1 MRAILFDKDG
11 TLLDFQA
18 SWSRVFRE
26 LAHEVCDGDVMR
38 ANALLAGGGMDP
50 ESGYVRGGSVLAAGN
65 AADIV
70 SHWFPEL
77 AGRGLAAMVKR
88 FDATFHANGVAFSVP
103 LPGVAETL
111 AALARTGMI
120 MGVATSDGTEGSKA
134 ALAAIGLAQ
143 YLPHVFGYDSVARPK
158 PSPDIVYAFAA
169 AAGVTPADI
178 AMVGDNTHDMEMARA
193 AKVGA
198 AIGVLSGN
206 GTREQLAP
214 LADVVLDSV
223 CDLPGWLEKRR

>member
-26 LAHEVCDGDVMR
+26 LAHELCEGDLARADVM
-38 ANALLAGGGMDP
+38 LAGGGMDP
-50 ESGYVRGGSVLAAGN
+50 ASGHVRGGSVLAAGN

-70 SHWFPEL
+70 ALWFPAL
-77 AGRGLAAMVKR
+77 AGADLVAMVKR
-88 FDATFHANGVAFSVP
+88 FDATFHANGLKCSVV
-103 LPGVAETL
+103 LPGVADTL
-111 AALARTGMI
+111 AQLSRAGLTL
-120 MGVATSDGTEGSKA
+120 GVATSDGTAGTQA

-158 PSPDIVYAFAA
+158 PAPDIVYAFATA
-169 AAGVTPADI
+169 SGVTPAEI

-193 AKVGA
+193 ANVGA
-198 AIGVLSGN
+198 AIGVL
-206 GTREQLAP
+206 
-214 LADVVLDSV
+214 
-223 CDLPGWLEKRR
+223 KRQRHARAA